1 MILAFK
7 DIILNYNKREVLH
20 DLAGELGQGQ
30 IHGLIGPNGAG
41 KSSLLNALAGLNDA
55 QGKVFYD
62 LENIAHLDYEYL
74 ATKRAYC
81 EQKARI
87 DINFRVDELIAFGV
101 EAGAYAPKQEV
112 KTVVNYI
119 AEYCGVKRFLCKRI
133 LNLSGGEQQLVHFAR
148 AVAQIHPQF
157 NPNNSLL
164 FLDEPNSA
172 LDIKNTLF
180 LYERMKDLRAQG
192 LTIVCVL
199 HNLSDC
205 LQLSDSLLLMDKGR
219 IILQGETKEVLEN
232 KILDHVFGV
241 EFNREYGE
249 QGLKHLTP
257 TLQLEKQYEYV
268 R

>member
-7 DIILNYNKREVLH
+7 DITLNYNKRVVLH
-20 DLAGELGQGQ
+20 QLMGEMEEGK

-55 QGKVFYD
+55 HGDVYYD
-62 LENIAHLDYEYL
+62 LENIANISYEQL
-74 ATKRAYC
+74 ATRRAYC

-87 DINFRVDELIAFGV
+87 DINFKVDELIAFGI
-101 EAGAYAPKQEV
+101 EAGGYAQKHEV
-112 KTVVNYI
+112 KGLV
-119 AEYCGVKRFLCKRI
+119 EYMADYCKVSRFLGKRI
-133 LNLSGGEQQLVHFAR
+133 LHLSGGEQQLVHFAR
-148 AVAQIHPQF
+148 AVAQVHPHF
-157 NPNNSLL
+157 NTNKSLL

-180 LYERMKDLRAQG
+180 LYDRMMDLRDKG

-205 LQLSDSLLLMDKGR
+205 IQLSDALVLMDKGR
-219 IILQGETKEVLEN
+219 IVLHRETSEVLEN
-232 KILDHVFGV
+232 KVLDHVFGV

-249 QGLKHLTP
+249 QGLKHLQP
-257 TLQLEKQYEYV
+257 ILQTEKQYEYV